1 MELEYGSITTEK
13 YKQFS
18 SPLKKIENNKDE
30 DNYNSKMLL
39 SDGIF
44 GNKIPEQYN
53 FFFNKELSSSKK
65 NDFLIPNCKIISS
78 LFSQENIQ
86 KSFNQSI
93 KSNKINNEISSNN
106 NISKGND
113 YSKNINMN
121 MNMNNNYFNNNKENN
136 NISNSYII
144 KYRIYNNIKESS
156 LFHIKIYGK
165 YIKYFPIFSK
175 LTDFEKLI
183 CYNPLIETNPNFE
196 IVPLDFYHENFTVN
210 NYYISAEKLDNLK
223 EKYVNHTF
231 TRKNIISTEEIFK
244 YIFEEIKI
252 NISCINV
259 QSPYEDVLKNCSN
272 LINNINEIIEDI
284 LHENNKKVN
293 GFLNMND
300 PQENLKANE
309 NKTNKE
315 IPKSEIINNFDN
327 KTNSN
332 ENNFCIFNNGK
343 VKKNIIL
350 NDMNSK
356 CIEVNFFE
364 SKNNENDKNNNKDD
378 ELKNIND
385 LCEKENNIKSDEKDK
400 KEIKDTYSCP
410 FCSRKFTSHCG
421 LGGHMSKRHPKNQN
435 K

>member
-13 YKQFS
+13 FKQFS
-18 SPLKKIENNKDE
+18 SSLNKIGNNKDE
-30 DNYNSKMLL
+30 DNYNSKLLL

-53 FFFNKELSSSKK
+53 FFLNKELSSSKK
-65 NDFLIPNCKIISS
+65 NDFLMPNCKIISS

-86 KSFNQSI
+86 KSFSQSI

-113 YSKNINMN
+113 FSKNINI
-121 MNMNNNYFNNNKENN
+121 NMNNNYFNNNKENN
-136 NISNSYII
+136 NISNSYVI

-183 CYNPLIETNPNFE
+183 CYNPLIEKNPNFE
-196 IVPLDFYHENFTVN
+196 IVPLDFYHENFIVN
-210 NYYISAEKLDNLK
+210 NYNISLEKLDNLK
-223 EKYVNHTF
+223 EKYVNHIF

-259 QSPYEDVLKNCSN
+259 QSPYEEVLKNCSN
-272 LINNINEIIEDI
+272 LINNINDIIENI
-284 LHENNKKVN
+284 LNENNKKEN
-293 GFLNMND
+293 YYLNMNE
-300 PQENLKANE
+300 PQEIIKTNE
-309 NKTNKE
+309 NRTNKE
-315 IPKSEIINNFDN
+315 IPKSDIINNFDN
-327 KTNSN
+327 KTNLN
-332 ENNFCIFNNGK
+332 ENNFCLFNNGK

-350 NDMNSK
+350 KDMNSK

-364 SKNNENDKNNNKDD
+364 SKNKEIDKNNNKDD
-378 ELKNIND
+378 DQKNINN
-385 LCEKENNIKSDEKDK
+385 LFVQENNIKLDEKDK
-400 KEIKDTYSCP
+400 KEIKDTYFCP

-435 K
+435 QNK